1 MSLKPAVNNV
11 SFNKK
16 SNSTD
21 TDKTKVKLKFS
32 KNNVVIVRLERLN
45 QKIYHSYNNS

>member
-21 TDKTKVKLKFS
+21 TDKTSGKDNATFVVNKL
-32 KNNVVIVRLERLN
+32 
-45 QKIYHSYNNS
+45 SYNAVKQTFAYNVTYK